1 MVRRIAGSV
10 RIRRVS
16 VAIEEC
22 VVRSVDVDGRKMKP
36 VELRM
41 QLLSLFFAFPHLYWN
56 LEKGKIFVKI
66 DKSEEKA
73 ESVEKLLS
81 SDLYPPIHFGIESNS
96 TFFGGLKKVLAIN
109 YSISIPSLRAWCKQN
124 DIANRFSQM

>member
-1 MVRRIAGSV
+1 MVQHIGGLV
-10 RIRRVS
+10 KIRRVS
-16 VAIEEC
+16 VWMEGVDEKI
-22 VVRSVDVDGRKMKP
+22 DVDGRKMKP

-41 QLLSLFFAFPHLYWN
+41 QLLSLFFTFPHLYWN

-81 SDLYPPIHFGIESNS
+81 SDLYPAIHFGIESNS
-96 TFFGGLKKVLAIN
+96 TFFGGIKKVLTIN
-109 YSISIPSLRAWCKQN
+109 YSISIPSLRVWCKQN
-124 DIANRFSQM
+124 DIANRFSRM